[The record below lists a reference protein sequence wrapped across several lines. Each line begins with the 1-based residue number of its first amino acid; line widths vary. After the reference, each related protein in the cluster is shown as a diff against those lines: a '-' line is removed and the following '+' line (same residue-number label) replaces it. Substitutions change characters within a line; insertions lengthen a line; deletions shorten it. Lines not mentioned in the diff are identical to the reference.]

1 MGTTTFS
8 GPVRSE
14 STLKTISKN
23 ATSGTITEIVTLGD
37 GPVSLSDGNVT
48 LTNATHSGRI
58 LLVPDGGQDNT
69 YTLPAPIAGSIF
81 RFVYAGG
88 AADATDALIVTPGN
102 TNFYIGGVT
111 FLDTDG
117 NEVSSVFSDGNSN
130 SSIQLNVPAG
140 FDVTIIGLNTT
151 NYQIFGNVTST
162 TAPASVIP
170 APDFVGRK
178 FFLLRLGI
186 PPLLKEGHGDFFL

>member
-1 MGTTTFS
+1 MANSTFS
-8 GPVRSE
+8 GPIRSE
-14 STLKTISKN
+14 STLKTVSKN
-23 ATSGTITEIVTLGD
+23 ATTGVITEVTTIGD
-37 GPVSLSDGNVT
+37 APVSLADGNVT
-48 LTNATHSGRI
+48 LTNATHSGRV

-69 YTLPAPIAGSIF
+69 YTLPAPIAGSVF

-88 AADATDALIVTPGN
+88 AADATDALIITPGN

-130 SSIQLNVPAG
+130 SSIQMNVPAG
-140 FDVTIIGLNTT
+140 FDVTIVGLNTT

-162 TAPASVIP
+162 TAPVFA
-170 APDFVGRK
+170 
-178 FFLLRLGI
+178 
-186 PPLLKEGHGDFFL
+186 EQ

>member
-1 MGTTTFS
+1 MANSTFS

-14 STLKTISKN
+14 STFKTISKN
-23 ATSGTITEIVTLGD
+23 STTGTITEVATIGD
-37 GPVSLSDGNVT
+37 GPVSLADADVT

-69 YTLPAPIAGSIF
+69 YTLPAPIAGSMF

-111 FLDTDG
+111 FLDTD
-117 NEVSSVFSDGNSN
+117 NEVSAVFSDGNSN

-151 NYQIFGNVTST
+151 NYQIFGTVTGA
-162 TAPASVIP
+162 TAPAF
-170 APDFVGRK
+170 ADQ
-178 FFLLRLGI
+178 
-186 PPLLKEGHGDFFL
+186 

>member
-1 MGTTTFS
+1 MANTTFS
-8 GPVRSE
+8 GPIRSE
-14 STLKTISKN
+14 STLKTISKSSTTG
-23 ATSGTITEIVTLGD
+23 AITEVITLG
-37 GPVSLSDGNVT
+37 GAPVSLSDGNVT

-69 YTLPAPIAGSIF
+69 YTLPAPIAGSSF

-88 AADATDALIVTPGN
+88 AADATDALIITPGN

-140 FDVTIIGLNTT
+140 FDVTIMGVDTT

-162 TAPASVIP
+162 TAPAF
-170 APDFVGRK
+170 ADQ
-178 FFLLRLGI
+178 
-186 PPLLKEGHGDFFL
+186 

>member
-1 MGTTTFS
+1 MANTTFS
-8 GPVRSE
+8 GAVRSE
-14 STLKTISKN
+14 STFKTISKDG
-23 ATSGTITEIVTLGD
+23 TSGAITEVATIGD

-48 LTNATHSGRI
+48 LTNATHSGRV
-58 LLVPDGGQDNT
+58 LLIPDGGQDNT
-69 YTLPAPIAGSIF
+69 YTLPAPIAGSVF
-81 RFVYAGG
+81 RFIYAGG

-130 SSIQLNVPAG
+130 SSIQMNVPAG

-162 TAPASVIP
+162 TAPAF
-170 APDFVGRK
+170 ADQ
-178 FFLLRLGI
+178 
-186 PPLLKEGHGDFFL
+186 

>member
-1 MGTTTFS
+1 MANSTFS
-8 GPVRSE
+8 GAVRSE
-14 STLKTISKN
+14 STFKTVSKN
-23 ATSGTITEIVTLGD
+23 STTGAITEVATLGD

-69 YTLPAPIAGSIF
+69 YTLPAPIAGSMF

-88 AADATDALIVTPGN
+88 AADATDALVITPGN

-117 NEVSSVFSDGNSN
+117 NEVSSVFSNGSSN
-130 SSIQLNVPAG
+130 SSIQFNVPAG
-140 FDVTIIGLNTT
+140 FDVTIMGLNTT
-151 NYQIFGNVTST
+151 NYQILGNVTST
-162 TAPASVIP
+162 TAPAF
-170 APDFVGRK
+170 AAQ
-178 FFLLRLGI
+178 
-186 PPLLKEGHGDFFL
+186 

>member
-8 GPVRSE
+8 GPIRSE

-23 ATSGTITEIVTLGD
+23 ATSGAITEIVTLGD
-37 GPVSLSDGNVT
+37 GPVRLSDGNVT

-69 YTLPAPIAGSIF
+69 YTLPAPIAGSVF
-81 RFVYAGG
+81 KFVYAGG

-117 NEVSSVFSDGNSN
+117 NEVSSVFSDGDSN

-140 FDVTIIGLNTT
+140 FEVTIIGLNTT

-162 TAPASVIP
+162 TAPQFA
-170 APDFVGRK
+170 DQ
-178 FFLLRLGI
+178 
-186 PPLLKEGHGDFFL
+186 

>member
-1 MGTTTFS
+1 MANTTFS
-8 GPVRSE
+8 GAVRSE
-14 STLKTISKN
+14 STFKTISKDG
-23 ATSGTITEIVTLGD
+23 TSGAITEVATIGD

-48 LTNATHSGRI
+48 LTNATHSGRV
-58 LLVPDGGQDNT
+58 LLIPDGGQDNT
-69 YTLPAPIAGSIF
+69 YTLPAPIAGSVF

-117 NEVSSVFSDGNSN
+117 DAISSVFSDGDSN

-162 TAPASVIP
+162 TAPQFA
-170 APDFVGRK
+170 DQ
-178 FFLLRLGI
+178 
-186 PPLLKEGHGDFFL
+186 